1 MSQSTSA
8 KDGTHSPLREVGE
21 QIRHLWWVPLVT
33 GLASI
38 GLVGQPQL
46 VTWRRPGESS
56 GSAGERGECLD
67 CVD

>member
-38 GLVGQPQL
+38 GLVLQQYFVIYEPAAP
-46 VTWRRPGESS
+46 VVAA
-56 GSAGERGECLD
+56 AGAGLAEAPLA
-67 CVD
+67 